1 MMALFDKEYVLNTY
15 LKDMAKENREEG
27 REEGR
32 KEGREEGRE
41 EGSANTLLANIRS
54 IMQNLGIS
62 LEKAL
67 EVLNIPTSDY
77 AKYEELLKQSV

>member
-15 LKDMAKENREEG
+15 LKDMAKEN
-27 REEGR
+27 
-32 KEGREEGRE
+32 REEGRE